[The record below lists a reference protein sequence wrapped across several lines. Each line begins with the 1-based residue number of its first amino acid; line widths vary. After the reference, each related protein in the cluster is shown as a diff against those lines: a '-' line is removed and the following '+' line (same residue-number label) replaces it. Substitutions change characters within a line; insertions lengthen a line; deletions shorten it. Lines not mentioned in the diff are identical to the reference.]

1 MIGLRPATEA
11 DRLHLA
17 KLLSLDQWHQRE
29 NVEDWLSV
37 EITTFLDAHGPIFF
51 MAFTEEGKTLRMHS
65 QFNAMEKY
73 RTAKAIPDALEIIA
87 NVARENGYTRLVFWS
102 ESPSMIAFM
111 EKLKFRKQ
119 GEDWILPLE
128 VSNSTLG
135 AERSTDKH
143 C

>member
-17 KLLSLDQWHQRE
+17 KCFGLDQWHAKE
-29 NVEDWLSV
+29 HIEDWLSV
-37 EITTFLDAHGPIFF
+37 ELTTFFDAHGALLH
-51 MAFTEEGKTLRMHS
+51 MCFTEEGKSLRLHS
-65 QFNAMEKY
+65 QFDPMAKF
-73 RTAKAIPDALEIIA
+73 RTARAIPEVLQIIA

-135 AERSTDKH
+135 TERSTDKH